1 MSKSNYPHIGF
12 IGAGNMASALAGGLR
27 AQGWP
32 ADHIWLSDPH
42 AGQLAGHAEAG
53 CRTTQD
59 NALLAKSVD
68 LLVLSVKPQVMADV
82 LRPLAAAVQ
91 KRRPLVLSIAAG
103 IPADSLSRWLGGD
116 VAIVRAMPNT
126 PALVQTGAAGLY
138 ANTLVDE
145 AQRRLAEQVMGAV
158 GLSLWVEQEEL
169 IDAVT
174 AVSGSGPAYFFYVME
189 AMIAAGVRLGLDERD
204 ARALTLQTALGA
216 AQMAITSD
224 VDPAELRRRVTSPNG
239 TTERAVQVF
248 DAADLNAI
256 FQRALKACADRGAE
270 MALQLGAAD

>member
-1 MSKSNYPHIGF
+1 MNKNSYPRIGF
-12 IGAGNMASALAGGLR
+12 IGAGNMATALAGGLR

-32 ADHIWLSDPH
+32 ADHLWLSDPN
-42 AGQLAGHAEAG
+42 AGQLAAHAEAG

-59 NALLAKSVD
+59 NILLTRSVD

-82 LRPLAAAVQ
+82 LRPLAATVQ
-91 KRRPLVLSIAAG
+91 QKHPLVLSIAAG
-103 IPADSLSRWLGGD
+103 IPADSLSRWLGGG
-116 VAIVRAMPNT
+116 VAVVRAMPNT

-138 ANTLVDE
+138 ANERVSE
-145 AQRRLAEQVMGAV
+145 SQRRLAEQVMGAV
-158 GLSLWVEQEEL
+158 GLSLWVESEDL

-224 VDPAELRRRVTSPNG
+224 AGPAELRRRVTSPNG
-239 TTERAVQVF
+239 TTEQAVRVF
-248 DAADLNAI
+248 DEAGLGDI
-256 FQRALKACADRGAE
+256 FQRALQACADRGAD
-270 MALQLGAAD
+270 MAAQLGAAD